1 MERGPDP
8 LVLSLQVVVQLAEIC
23 NALLV
28 TRGLF
33 LLSRLLFFTR
43 RLLRTG
49 TLTIVS
55 VADAT
60 VVFAMKNRDIVHAIL
75 LTQMIT
81 F

>member
-1 MERGPDP
+1 M
-8 LVLSLQVVVQLAEIC
+8 LFLQVVVQLAEVC

-33 LLSRLLFFTR
+33 LLSQLLFFTR

-60 VVFAMKNRDIVHAIL
+60 LIFAMKNRVIAAHSTL
-75 LTQMIT
+75 
-81 F
+81 